1 MIKIWNKDNQ
11 MILKQEKTVY
21 TELTVIVGPPGSRA
35 GFGIIWVSPQL
46 SSYRYHPFGKLLC
59 SILFSQLYSKVV
71 LLSLPQFLWSAL
83 FYSFLS
89 ILFHPFLG
97 KDAISKTDEFSEKFQ
112 TAFDP
117 PPHFRK
123 IMLRFLRQNSDKSAY
138 VQYGG
143 TVVYY
148 MILFPMRCM

>member
-1 MIKIWNKDNQ
+1 MTHCMAEAKGLGGSPRDLLSRFYFEHCGLPQRPLLLQPYTHMTGTTDQNMQTCRLKFNFGCTNRT
-11 MILKQEKTVY
+11 ILRKKM
-21 TELTVIVGPPGSRA
+21 
-35 GFGIIWVSPQL
+35 
-46 SSYRYHPFGKLLC
+46 LC
-59 SILFSQLYSKVV
+59 S
-71 LLSLPQFLWSAL
+71 
-83 FYSFLS
+83 
-89 ILFHPFLG
+89 G

-117 PPHFRK
+117 PPPHFRE
-123 IMLRFLRQNSDKSAY
+123 IMLRFSRQNCDKSAY

>member
-1 MIKIWNKDNQ
+1 

-71 LLSLPQFLWSAL
+71 LLSLPPFFQSAL

-89 ILFHPFLG
+89 ILFHSVSLSYHCV
-97 KDAISKTDEFSEKFQ
+97 DASMYF
-112 TAFDP
+112 
-117 PPHFRK
+117 
-123 IMLRFLRQNSDKSAY
+123 Y
-138 VQYGG
+138 V
-143 TVVYY
+143 
-148 MILFPMRCM
+148 